1 MVADRVV
8 VRSRSGRPDGG
19 AWLWQSDGRTG
30 YEIEPAEKEG
40 RGTEITLHLKEEEFA
55 DTWKIESIIRKYSNF
70 VPFPIELGGKV
81 VNTVQAVWTR
91 SPKEV
96 TDAEYEEFY
105 KFACHDHEAPAY
117 RLHFNSDAPLNL
129 RALLFVPAKSME
141 LMTLTREES
150 AVGLYCRRV
159 MITGK
164 ASGLL
169 PEWLRF
175 VRGVVDSEDLPLN
188 ISRETM
194 QDSSL
199 VRKLNDVLTK
209 RFIKFLDEAAREDSE
224 RYANFYAEH
233 GHCLREGAASDWQHK
248 EALAKLLRFA
258 STAVEAGKLTGFA
271 DYTGRMKEGQED
283 IYWMSAPTA
292 DSAKASPYFEAF
304 DAKGWEVLVLTDP
317 RDEFLMQ
324 NLGTVEGK
332 KLVSVERAKLSLD
345 PKDGEKLT
353 ETEGAELT
361 QFVKT
366 VLGSRVGEVRV
377 SSRLVGSPAIVVEKE
392 GGLSPQMRR
401 MLKAMRRDDA
411 MSDLEDPVADLELN
425 PANPVIVGLHRMRET
440 ETALATQLAEQL
452 LDQALVSANLLEDPR
467 AMLQRM
473 NALLERLVKR

>member
-1 MVADRVV
+1 
-8 VRSRSGRPDGG
+8 
-19 AWLWQSDGRTG
+19 
-30 YEIEPAEKEG
+30 
-40 RGTEITLHLKEEEFA
+40 
-55 DTWKIESIIRKYSNF
+55 
-70 VPFPIELGGKV
+70 
-81 VNTVQAVWTR
+81 
-91 SPKEV
+91 
-96 TDAEYEEFY
+96 
-105 KFACHDHEAPAY
+105 
-117 RLHFNSDAPLNL
+117 
-129 RALLFVPAKSME
+129 ME

-233 GHCLREGAASDWQHK
+233 GHCLREGVASDWQHK